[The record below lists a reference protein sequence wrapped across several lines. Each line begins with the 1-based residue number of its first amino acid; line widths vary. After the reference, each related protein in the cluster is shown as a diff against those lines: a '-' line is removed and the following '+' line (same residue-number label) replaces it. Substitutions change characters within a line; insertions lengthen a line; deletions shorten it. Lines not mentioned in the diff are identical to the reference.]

1 MCRREDCEHFHLSPP
16 DASLAA
22 DTLRD
27 LQECS
32 EMWELYEEFQ
42 QGLDENAEQDWISF
56 RSPSQ
61 KLVRNFYNSSWTLKQ
76 IKHILSIICVCFP
89 CRSKT
94 HVFEEFLFAWHDRLR
109 KLEEQTSMSVKLQ
122 KEVDRYKVT

>member
-1 MCRREDCEHFHLSPP
+1 M
-16 DASLAA
+16 SLAS

-56 RSPSQ
+56 RSQSQ
-61 KLVRNFYNSSWTLKQ
+61 KLVRNFYNSSWTFRVVVSEAYIQ
-76 IKHILSIICVCFP
+76 
-89 CRSKT
+89 R
-94 HVFEEFLFAWHDRLR
+94 
-109 KLEEQTSMSVKLQ
+109 
-122 KEVDRYKVT
+122 